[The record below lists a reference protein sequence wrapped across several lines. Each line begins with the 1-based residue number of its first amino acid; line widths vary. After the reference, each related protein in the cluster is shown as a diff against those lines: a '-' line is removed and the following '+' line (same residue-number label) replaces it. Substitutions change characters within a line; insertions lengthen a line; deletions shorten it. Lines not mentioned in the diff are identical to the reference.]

1 METLNIND
9 VEKKIKNLDENFI
22 VALNE
27 LSKSYPPAK
36 AFPNDKN
43 LSNTFEKDT
52 LNLNKI
58 QSEFFILNDALKQ
71 DIQDKSIIVEKLNK
85 TIKQLDKENDEIN
98 KKVNMLLD
106 TKRGSK
112 QMAFDT
118 RYLYQVQF
126 VENSLLF
133 IGLLLIAYKLF
144 YKK

>member
-36 AFPNDKN
+36 AFPNDKK

-58 QSEFFILNDALKQ
+58 QSDFFILNDALKQ
-71 DIQDKSIIVEKLNK
+71 DIQDKSIIIEKLNK

-118 RYLYQVQF
+118 RYLYQVHF